1 LASVTDIPDANHSL
15 STELKKIREVVM
27 ENTVAGLFKE
37 RVSKTPDKPAL
48 SYKEGTEWKTITWQ
62 HYSDRV
68 DEFARSLMALGVKP
82 RDKVALIGSNTPEWF
97 YADMGIMTMG
107 AATVPVY
114 GTNSGDQIIYILN
127 HSESKVFVMDD
138 IAYFQRIQ
146 DRLSEIPALKN
157 IVLLKGPLPETKGP
171 ILLLNQFLVLKERTP
186 MEDLQKMRKQ
196 IKPEDVDTLL
206 YTSGTTGQ
214 PKAVM
219 LTNLN
224 STTAGKN
231 VDLTMNLKNVQITS
245 PCYLPLSHVAERTV
259 NLFYALYSGHI
270 TYFLG
275 GYDKFKESLAEI
287 RPTMWMGVPRVWE
300 KLYEGV
306 MGYRASLPDNKKKMI
321 DWALSVGS
329 DYNQR
334 KYKKESISVI
344 LAAKYLVA
352 RSLVIKKLLRAL
364 GLDRAI
370 VFVTGGAPTH
380 VETLN
385 FYISIGIWLQD
396 VYGQTEGHGTTS
408 FALRGDVR
416 FGSAGKPYPLTK
428 VELAPDGEILVKGDH
443 VSPGYYKDPELTKE
457 TFKDGW
463 LYSGDLGR
471 FDEDGFL
478 WVTGRKKD
486 IIITSG
492 GKNITP
498 SKIESMLLGL
508 PMIENAVV
516 VGDARKY
523 LTSLL
528 ILSEESVKK
537 FAAEKGLTGSTYA
550 EIVQNDE
557 VKNEISRHID
567 LMNEKLSRVEQIKG
581 FKILSQPFS
590 QEGGELTPTM
600 KVKRFVIQN
609 KYATEIEDMYR

>member
-1 LASVTDIPDANHSL
+1 
-15 STELKKIREVVM
+15 M

-37 RVSKTPDKPAL
+37 RIRKTPDKPAL
-48 SYKEGTEWKTITWQ
+48 CYKDGTEWKTVTWQ

-82 RDKVALIGSNTPEWF
+82 RDKVALIGTNTPEWF

-107 AATVPVY
+107 ASTVPVY
-114 GTNSGDQIIYILN
+114 GTNSGDQIIYILK
-127 HSESKVFVMDD
+127 HSESKVFIMED
-138 IAYFQRIQ
+138 ISYFERIAG
-146 DRLSEIPALKN
+146 RLDEIPALEYVVV
-157 IVLLKGPLPETKGP
+157 IRGAFPGSKGL
-171 ILLLNQFLVLKERTP
+171 ILSFDEFAALKEKTP
-186 MEDLQKMRKQ
+186 LEDLQKIREQ

-214 PKAVM
+214 PKAVI

-224 STTAGKN
+224 SVTAGKN
-231 VDLTMNLKNVQITS
+231 VDLTMNLKNVKISS

-259 NLFYALYSGHI
+259 NLFYALYSGQI
-270 TYFLG
+270 TYFMG
-275 GYDKFKESLAEI
+275 GYDKFKESLSEV

-306 MGYRASLPDNKKKMI
+306 MGYRASLPDNKRKMI

-334 KYKKESISVI
+334 KYKKENISVI

-380 VETLN
+380 LETLN
-385 FYISIGIWLQD
+385 FYISIGVWLQD

-443 VSPGYYKDPELTKE
+443 VSPGYYKDLELTAE

-471 FDEDGFL
+471 FDGDGFL

-498 SKIESMLLGL
+498 AKIEAMLLGL
-508 PMIENAVV
+508 PLIENAVV

-523 LTSLL
+523 LTCLL
-528 ILSEESVKK
+528 VLSEESVKK
-537 FAAEKGLTGSTYA
+537 FATEKGLKGSTYA
-550 EIVQNDE
+550 EIVRTDE
-557 VKNEISRHID
+557 VKNEINRYID
-567 LMNEKLSRVEQIKG
+567 SMNEKLSRVEQIKA
-581 FKILSQPFS
+581 FKILSRPFS
-590 QEGGELTPTM
+590 QEGDELTPTM
-600 KVKRFVIQN
+600 KVKRFVIQK
-609 KYATEIEDMYR
+609 KYAKEIEDMYR